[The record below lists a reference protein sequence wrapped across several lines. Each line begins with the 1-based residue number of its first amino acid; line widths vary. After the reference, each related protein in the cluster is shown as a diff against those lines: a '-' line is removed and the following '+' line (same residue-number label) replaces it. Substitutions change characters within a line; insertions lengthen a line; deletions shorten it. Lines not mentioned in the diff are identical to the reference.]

1 MAGTSFARWPE
12 HWQPP
17 REQLVHNSIYF
28 VYPRKGKD
36 NLMKRH
42 SGWLA
47 AGLLLFAVLACTGT
61 KNGNN
66 NNSNNSNSNS
76 NNKNSN
82 TSTKT
87 RAANADVYI
96 EKIRMAK
103 DHNGD
108 PQDSATSTFE
118 PGDFTI
124 HCVINLNKAKK
135 GTAVKFSWKAFN
147 DSGTESSEFKSI
159 DYTTNSFENIVHAHL
174 TRTTD
179 WPKGTYEV
187 EVDINGA
194 LDKTVKFTIE

>member
-1 MAGTSFARWPE
+1 
-12 HWQPP
+12 
-17 REQLVHNSIYF
+17 
-28 VYPRKGKD
+28 
-36 NLMKRH
+36 MKHH

-47 AGLLLFAVLACTGT
+47 VGLLIFAVLACNTS

-76 NNKNSN
+76 NKNSSS
-82 TSTKT
+82 STT
-87 RAANADVYI
+87 NRPANADVYI

-103 DHNGD
+103 DTDGKPED
-108 PQDSATSTFE
+108 TATTTFA

-135 GTAVKFSWKAFN
+135 GTAVKFSWKASN
-147 DSGTESSEFKSI
+147 DSGTASSEFQSI

-179 WPKGTYEV
+179 WPKGKYEV
-187 EVDINGA
+187 AVEINGA
-194 LDKTVKFTIE
+194 ADKTIQFTIE